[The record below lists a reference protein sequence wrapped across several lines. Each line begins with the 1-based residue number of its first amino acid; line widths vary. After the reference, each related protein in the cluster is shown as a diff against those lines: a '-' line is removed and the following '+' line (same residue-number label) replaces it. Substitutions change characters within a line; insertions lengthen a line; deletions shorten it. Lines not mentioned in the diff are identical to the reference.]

1 MNHLP
6 EPVRVVQLPDGTYT
20 YADHLPA
27 IQPTAFSGPQVVHQH
42 IHQAPPDRT
51 VQRIAL
57 GSGIGAGTVAAG
69 VYFGPLLVGALTAIA
84 ANLALL
90 AFLAAVMA
98 WGVVSVV
105 KSVGGPDGKAA
116 AKTLTKTRKRR
127 R

>member
-1 MNHLP
+1 MSNI
-6 EPVRVVQLPDGTYT
+6 EPVRIVQLPNGTYT
-20 YADHLPA
+20 YADHLPTPQHPFGA
-27 IQPTAFSGPQVVHQH
+27 PQVVHHH

-90 AFLAAVMA
+90 AFLAAVLA

-105 KSVGGPDGKAA
+105 KSIGGTDGKAA
-116 AKTLTKTRKRR
+116 AKTLAKTRKRR

>member
-20 YADHLPA
+20 YADHLPTPV
-27 IQPTAFSGPQVVHQH
+27 QPTAAAPQVVHQH

-90 AFLAAVMA
+90 AFLAAVLA

-105 KSVGGPDGKAA
+105 KSIGGTDGKAA
-116 AKTLTKTRKRR
+116 AKTLARTRKRR

>member
-1 MNHLP
+1 MSNLT

-27 IQPTAFSGPQVVHQH
+27 IQAPPAAGPQVVHQH

-84 ANLALL
+84 ANLAIL
-90 AFLAAVMA
+90 AFLAAVLA

-105 KSVGGPDGKAA
+105 RSVGGTDGKAA
-116 AKTLTKTRKRR
+116 AKTLAKTGKRR